1 MDRKTLLFDRGVL
14 RLEDRD
20 WLYWNDELLVG
31 TPAGPGPEQRQMG
44 GKDMAAC
51 FETQLTEFARAIR
64 GQPHRSVL
72 HEDGCR
78 LIETIDRIRRA
89 ALTSNPLLE

>member
-1 MDRKTLLFDRGVL
+1 VDRKTLLFDRGVL
-14 RLEDRD
+14 RLEDRE

-31 TPAGPGPEQRQMG
+31 TPEGPGAEQRRMG

-51 FETQLTEFARAIR
+51 FETQLAEFVRAIR

-72 HEDGCR
+72 QEDGYR
-78 LIETIDRIRRA
+78 LIHTIDRIRRA
-89 ALTSNPLLE
+89 APANNPLLD